1 MIYASVELIEKQFC
15 KYIVK
20 FACRKWLLPNLL
32 TLSDFQTYIFR
43 RGKCNS
49 AWELY
54 SNFEVSNSAVQNA
67 TPLEKNS
74 KKLNNPGW
82 N

>member
-49 AWELY
+49 A
-54 SNFEVSNSAVQNA
+54 
-67 TPLEKNS
+67 
-74 KKLNNPGW
+74 
-82 N
+82 